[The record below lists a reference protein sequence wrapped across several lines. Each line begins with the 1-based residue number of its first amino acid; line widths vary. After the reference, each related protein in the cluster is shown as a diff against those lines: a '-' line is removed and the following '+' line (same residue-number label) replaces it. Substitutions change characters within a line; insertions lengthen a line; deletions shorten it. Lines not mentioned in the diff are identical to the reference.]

1 MRITALICIC
11 LVGLSLADDGAK
23 LLAVK
28 NVLNQHI
35 VEGKD
40 LTVTYSVYNVGSSV
54 ALKVNLV
61 DDSFPADQFTTVSGS
76 KEVTWDRIAPGSNV
90 THNVILEPKIS
101 GAFNFTAAGITY
113 TVMEGE
119 EEATQ
124 FGYTSAPGEGY
135 INAFKDFDRKY
146 APHYMD
152 WGAFAIMTL
161 PSIVIPFL
169 LWYRSKTKY
178 DALSTKTKKN

>member
-1 MRITALICIC
+1 MRIIALIGIC
-11 LVGLSLADDGAK
+11 LLGVAVADDGAK
-23 LLAVK
+23 LLAAK

-40 LTVTYSVYNVGSSV
+40 LTVTYTIYNVGSSV
-54 ALKVNLV
+54 ALKVILS
-61 DDSFPADQFTTVSGS
+61 DDSFPSSQFITISGS
-76 KEVTWDRIAPGSNV
+76 KEIHWDRIAPGSNV
-90 THNVILEPKIS
+90 THTLILEPKIS
-101 GAFNFTAAGITY
+101 GPFNFTAASITY
-113 TVMEGE
+113 VVVEGE
-119 EEATQ
+119 EEPPQ

-178 DALSTKTKKN
+178 DALSNKSKKN